1 LNPCSSY
8 WDIFIAENTTLPA
21 DTVLSIFL
29 KYDLT
34 SGCIATISSTRYC
47 TQPEPTD
54 MTQYPL
60 YWYDPANYPTVMEW
74 KTSGSTGQTTACQV
88 VDDEIRVDIDATGR
102 PNMTDMSFLPFVI
115 GLPGQPTAVEI
126 VDYGITS
133 SIRPS
138 TVWIIGLLTL
148 FILGMM
154 RLLVLKE
161 GRHE

>member
-1 LNPCSSY
+1 
-8 WDIFIAENTTLPA
+8 
-21 DTVLSIFL
+21 
-29 KYDLT
+29 
-34 SGCIATISSTRYC
+34 
-47 TQPEPTD
+47 
-54 MTQYPL
+54 
-60 YWYDPANYPTVMEW
+60 VMEW

-148 FILGMM
+148 FIFGMM